1 MSTRPSKLSRHQRIN
16 CADRLLAFGKAFQ
29 AKAEVI
35 QASASHWEQAASHY
49 ARAAEHYRQAGL
61 GLMAKAAYG
70 HASRAFARGGYTEE
84 AARYCGLG
92 ETLPVYWEEVAD
104 D

>member
-16 CADRLLAFGKAFQ
+16 HADRLLSFGKAFQ
-29 AKAEVI
+29 AKAEVVE
-35 QASASHWEQAASHY
+35 ASASHWELAASHY

-70 HASRAFARGGYTEE
+70 HASRAFARGGHAGE
-84 AARYCGLG
+84 AARYGGLA
-92 ETLPVYWEEVAD
+92 EKLSVYWEEVAGG
-104 D
+104 